1 MGGAQ
6 FLMKKRD
13 DKDAQSLFDQ
23 TDFAAL
29 PGLDGADAAARYQVQ
44 AQSLLDQETSFFDA
58 GKAGRMQD
66 LRAAYNSEFG
76 ARNDHLQ
83 AMEKQN
89 YERSKHWSDQL
100 DQDYNRDLR
109 AFGSVVQP
117 AYQQAVRALGPEMNS
132 ADAVAALYNFFNIL
146 EPGGRVTENE
156 DGSFTGIG
164 GTGSKFANWMNG
176 IRGNGLDDTTRKQI
190 LSAINNQYGS
200 QLDRARK
207 QRAYYDK
214 QVESYNNQGYN
225 VNSPVGSLGIDY
237 DSPLVN
243 PNQQAPPLTPAQ
255 QKAADEQ
262 GLEFL

>member
-1 MGGAQ
+1 
-6 FLMKKRD
+6 
-13 DKDAQSLFDQ
+13 
-23 TDFAAL
+23 
-29 PGLDGADAAARYQVQ
+29 
-44 AQSLLDQETSFFDA
+44 
-58 GKAGRMQD
+58 
-66 LRAAYNSEFG
+66 
-76 ARNDHLQ
+76 
-83 AMEKQN
+83 
-89 YERSKHWSDQL
+89 
-100 DQDYNRDLR
+100 
-109 AFGSVVQP
+109 
-117 AYQQAVRALGPEMNS
+117 MNS